1 MNKLAPAFVLLT
13 TLFTAAAP
21 SQAQFLTPQ
30 PEQQQAAQA
39 AAPDDGTLDR
49 IVAIVDEDVVLKS
62 ELNRAVGQILA
73 QYRRNPQQLPPRPVL
88 ERQVLDRLIITR
100 LQVAKA
106 SQSGVRIGDV
116 EIDQAVA
123 NIARTNKMDVDQ
135 LRAAIARDGL
145 SYEEFRRNLH
155 DELITQRLR
164 QRVAQSTQVSDAEVD
179 IMLAG
184 NSLKSG
190 EVHLAHILVGV
201 PDGASAEQIQA
212 AREKADRV
220 QREASAPGADFA
232 AVAIRSSDAQEA
244 LDGGDLGWRRYDQ
257 VPEMFA
263 DLLQG
268 MSPGQVSPA
277 VRGPSGFHILKLVEQ
292 RAQGKQLVTEFHA
305 QHMMVKIN
313 ELVSEADAQKKID
326 DLRRRI
332 EAGEDFAKLAKS
344 NSDDAT
350 SANAG
355 GDMGWFPIDT
365 YGAQVGEVI
374 SNLKDGEIS
383 QTFRSNAGLHFVK
396 RLGMRELD
404 RTEEARRTQAHEA
417 IQQRKAEDEF
427 DNMLRQ
433 LKAEA
438 YIEYRLAGYDSK
450 GEPTSGS

>member
-1 MNKLAPAFVLLT
+1 MNKLAPAFALLT
-13 TLFTAAAP
+13 TLFAAVAP
-21 SQAQFLTPQ
+21 SQAQFLTSQ
-30 PEQQQAAQA
+30 PEQQQAAQES
-39 AAPDDGTLDR
+39 APDDGTLDR

-88 ERQVLDRLIITR
+88 ERQVLDRLIMTR

-106 SQSGVRIGDV
+106 GQSGVRIGDV

-155 DELITQRLR
+155 DELVTQRLR

-220 QREASAPGADFA
+220 QHEAAAPGADFA
-232 AVAIRSSDAQEA
+232 AIAIRSSDGQDA

-313 ELVSEADAQKKID
+313 ELVTEADAKKKID
-326 DLRRRI
+326 GLRSRI
-332 EAGEDFAKLAKS
+332 EAGEDFAKLAKTD
-344 NSDDAT
+344 SDDAT

-383 QTFRSNAGLHFVK
+383 QPFRSNAGYHFVK

-417 IQQRKAEDEF
+417 IQQRKAEDDF

-438 YIEYRLAGYDSK
+438 YIEYRLPGYDSK
-450 GEPTSGS
+450 GEPSNS

>member
-1 MNKLAPAFVLLT
+1 MNKLAPAFALLT
-13 TLFTAAAP
+13 TLFAAAAP

-30 PEQQQAAQA
+30 PEQQQAAQT

-88 ERQVLDRLIITR
+88 ERQVLDRLIMTR

-135 LRAAIARDGL
+135 LRAAISRDGL

-155 DELITQRLR
+155 DELLTQRLR

-201 PDGASAEQIQA
+201 PDGASSEQIQA
-212 AREKADRV
+212 AHEKADRV

-305 QHMMVKIN
+305 QHMMIKIN
-313 ELVSEADAQKKID
+313 ELVSETDAQKKID

-365 YGAQVGEVI
+365 YGPQVGEVI

-450 GEPTSGS
+450 GEPVAGS